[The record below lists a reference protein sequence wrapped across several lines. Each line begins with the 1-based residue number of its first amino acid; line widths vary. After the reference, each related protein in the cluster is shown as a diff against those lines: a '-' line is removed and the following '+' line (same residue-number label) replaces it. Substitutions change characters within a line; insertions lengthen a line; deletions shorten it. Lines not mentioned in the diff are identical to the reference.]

1 LAAASTGARF
11 GGQTVWQKRNDRQFQ
26 RLERAFLNARI
37 MVAFVKG
44 PDMSTVDSHS
54 TAKPGSSMDGIAVG
68 RVVLVAASAA
78 MGGFLF
84 GFDTAVINGAV
95 DAIRVWSGADSWLLG
110 FAVAGALL
118 GSAAGAWFAGPL
130 ADRYGRIVVMEIAA
144 AIFFASSI
152 GTGLAWDILAL
163 STFRFFGGTAIGAAS
178 VIAPAYIAEV
188 SPAPYRG
195 RLGSLQQ
202 LAIVTGIFVALLGD
216 YALAKAAG
224 GAEKPLWFGMQA
236 WRWMFIAAAIPSAI
250 YASLA
255 GMIPESPRYLVIKK
269 RFGEAAAV
277 LHRFVGNRPPVE
289 DKIVEIEKS
298 VGDERAR
305 SLRDLAGPAFG
316 LLPVVWTG
324 ILLSVFQQFV
334 GINVIFYYSATLWH
348 AVGFTPDD
356 SLAITV
362 ITSITNIVV
371 TLVAIALVDRL
382 GRKPLLIMGSL
393 GMALTLGVMAWVFG
407 TAPTAM
413 VAGHAQPQ
421 LGAAAGLIAV
431 MAANLYVVFFGV
443 SWGPVTWVLLGEMFN
458 NRIRAYALA
467 VAAAAQ
473 WVANYI
479 VSQTFPTLAGISLG
493 LAYGI
498 YTLMAM
504 LSFVFVLAKI
514 RETRGLELEEM
525 N

>member
-1 LAAASTGARF
+1 MSIANNDSSAAREP
-11 GGQTVWQKRNDRQFQ
+11 
-26 RLERAFLNARI
+26 L
-37 MVAFVKG
+37 
-44 PDMSTVDSHS
+44 P
-54 TAKPGSSMDGIAVG
+54 DGIAV
-68 RVVLVAASAA
+68 RKIALIAASAA

-95 DAIRVWSGADSWLLG
+95 DAIKVWSGAASWLLG

-118 GSAAGAWFAGPL
+118 GSAIGAWFAGPL
-130 ADRYGRIVVMEIAA
+130 ADRHGRIVVMKIAA

-152 GTGLAWDILAL
+152 GTGLVWDIVAL
-163 STFRFFGGTAIGAAS
+163 SAFRFLGGIAIGAAS

-188 SPAPYRG
+188 SPAAYRG

-202 LAIVTGIFVALLGD
+202 LAIVSGIFVALLGD
-216 YALAKAAG
+216 YGLAAAAG
-224 GAEKPLWFGMQA
+224 GAEKPLWFGLEA

-250 YASLA
+250 YAGLA
-255 GMIPESPRYLVIKK
+255 SMIPESPRYLVIKK
-269 RFGEAAAV
+269 RVGEAADV
-277 LHRFVGNRPPVE
+277 LSQFGGNGRAIE
-289 DKIVEIEKS
+289 EKIIEIEKS
-298 VGDERAR
+298 VGDERSR

-348 AVGFTPDD
+348 AVGFTHDD
-356 SLAITV
+356 ALAITV
-362 ITSITNIVV
+362 ITSVTNIVV
-371 TLVAIALVDRL
+371 TLVAIALVDRV
-382 GRKPLLIMGSL
+382 GRKPLLIVGSL
-393 GMALTLGVMAWVFG
+393 GMALTLGILAWIFG
-407 TAPTAM
+407 TAPTAD
-413 VAGHAQPQ
+413 VAGSAQPQ
-421 LGAAAGLIAV
+421 LGSAEGVVAV
-431 MAANLYVVFFGV
+431 IAANLYVVFFGV

-473 WVANYI
+473 WIANYI
-479 VSQTFPTLAGISLG
+479 VSQTFPALAGVGLG

-498 YTLMAM
+498 YTLMAL

-514 RETRGLELEEM
+514 KETRGLELEEM
-525 N
+525 A

>member
-1 LAAASTGARF
+1 MSIAA
-11 GGQTVWQKRNDRQFQ
+11 N
-26 RLERAFLNARI
+26 NNPARI
-37 MVAFVKG
+37 
-44 PDMSTVDSHS
+44 PPT
-54 TAKPGSSMDGIAVG
+54 DGIAV
-68 RVVLVAASAA
+68 RRIALVAAAAA

-95 DAIRVWSGADSWLLG
+95 DAIKAWSGAASWLLG

-118 GSAAGAWFAGPL
+118 GSAVGAWFAGPL
-130 ADRYGRIVVMEIAA
+130 ADRYGRIAVMKIAA

-152 GTGLAWDILAL
+152 GTGLAWDIVAL
-163 STFRFFGGTAIGAAS
+163 SAFRFLGGIAIGAAS

-188 SPAPYRG
+188 SPASYRG

-216 YALAKAAG
+216 YALAALAG
-224 GAEKPLWFGMQA
+224 GAEKPLWFGLEA
-236 WRWMFIAAAIPSAI
+236 WRWMFIAAAVPSAI
-250 YASLA
+250 YAVLA
-255 GMIPESPRYLVIKK
+255 STIPESPRYLVIRKRFDEAADVLS
-269 RFGEAAAV
+269 RFGETV
-277 LHRFVGNRPPVE
+277 PPVA
-289 DKIVEIEKS
+289 DKIAEIERS
-298 VGDERAR
+298 VGDDRRR
-305 SLRDLAGPAFG
+305 SLRDLTGPAFG

-348 AVGFTPDD
+348 AVGFTHDD

-362 ITSITNIVV
+362 ITSVTNIVV

-382 GRKPLLIMGSL
+382 GRKPLLIIGSL
-393 GMALTLGVMAWVFG
+393 GMAVTLGVMAWIFG
-407 TAPTAM
+407 TAPTAE
-413 VAGHAQPQ
+413 VAGHALPQ
-421 LGAAAGLIAV
+421 LGPVAGPVAV
-431 MAANLYVVFFGV
+431 VAANLYVVFFGV
-443 SWGPVTWVLLGEMFN
+443 SWGPVVWVLLGEMFN

-473 WVANYI
+473 WIANYI
-479 VSQTFPTLAGISLG
+479 VSQTFPALAGISLG

-498 YTLMAM
+498 YAGMAV
-504 LSFVFVLAKI
+504 LSFVFVLVKI

-525 N
+525 M

>member
-1 LAAASTGARF
+1 MMSIIDNSPAARRSSPDGTAVR
-11 GGQTVWQKRNDRQFQ
+11 K
-26 RLERAFLNARI
+26 
-37 MVAFVKG
+37 VA
-44 PDMSTVDSHS
+44 
-54 TAKPGSSMDGIAVG
+54 
-68 RVVLVAASAA
+68 LVAASAA

-95 DAIRVWSGADSWLLG
+95 DAIKAWSGAASWLLG

-118 GSAAGAWFAGPL
+118 GSAIGAWFAGPL
-130 ADRYGRIVVMEIAA
+130 ADRHGRIVVMKIAA
-144 AIFFASSI
+144 AIFFVSSI
-152 GTGLAWDILAL
+152 GTGLAWDIVTL
-163 STFRFFGGTAIGAAS
+163 SAFRFLGGTAIGAAS

-188 SPAPYRG
+188 SPASYRG

-202 LAIVTGIFVALLGD
+202 LAIVTGIFAALLGD
-216 YALAKAAG
+216 YALAAAAG
-224 GAEKPLWFGMQA
+224 GAEKALWFGLQA

-250 YASLA
+250 YACLA
-255 GMIPESPRYLVIKK
+255 SVIPESPRYLVI
-269 RFGEAAAV
+269 RRRIGEAAEV
-277 LHRFVGNRPPVE
+277 LGQFGGNRPAIE
-289 DKIVEIEKS
+289 AKIIEIEKS
-298 VGDERAR
+298 IGDQRSR

-348 AVGFTPDD
+348 AVGFTHDD
-356 SLAITV
+356 ALAITV
-362 ITSITNIVV
+362 ITSVTNIIV

-382 GRKPLLIMGSL
+382 GRKPLLIIGSL
-393 GMALTLGVMAWVFG
+393 GMALTLGVMTWVFG
-407 TAPTAM
+407 TAPTVT
-413 VAGHAQPQ
+413 VAGSAQPQ
-421 LGAAAGLIAV
+421 LGSAAGVIAV
-431 MAANLYVVFFGV
+431 VAANLYVVFFGV

-473 WVANYI
+473 WIANYI
-479 VSQTFPTLAGISLG
+479 VSQTFPALAGISLG

-498 YTLMAM
+498 YTLMAV
-504 LSFVFVLAKI
+504 LSFVFVLATI

-525 N
+525 A